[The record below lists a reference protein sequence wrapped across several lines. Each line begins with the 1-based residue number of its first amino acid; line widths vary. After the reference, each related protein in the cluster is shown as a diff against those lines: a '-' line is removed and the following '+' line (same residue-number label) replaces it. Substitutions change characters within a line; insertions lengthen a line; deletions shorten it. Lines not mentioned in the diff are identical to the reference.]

1 MNATHWIEI
10 TSITFGYL
18 SLFMY
23 SQYYRTQFAAVTV
36 LFIFFTFVFLIQK
49 IYGIGI
55 YVIAFQRTLIN
66 TGKFLPV
73 FFLIYIGYWLSFRVL
88 IIDEV
93 AAFNTTTATA
103 FMNGNFKSKDKITL
117 ASLSKCNTIAKF
129 Q

>member
-1 MNATHWIEI
+1 VNATHWIEI

-55 YVIAFQRTLIN
+55 YVIAFQRTLVN

-117 ASLSKCNTIAKF
+117 ASLSKCNTIAEF

>member
-1 MNATHWIEI
+1 
-10 TSITFGYL
+10 
-18 SLFMY
+18 
-23 SQYYRTQFAAVTV
+23 
-36 LFIFFTFVFLIQK
+36 
-49 IYGIGI
+49 
-55 YVIAFQRTLIN
+55 
-66 TGKFLPV
+66 V

-117 ASLSKCNTIAKF
+117 ASLSKCNTIAEF

>member
-55 YVIAFQRTLIN
+55 YVIAFQRTLVN

-117 ASLSKCNTIAKF
+117 TSLSKCNTIAKF

>member
-55 YVIAFQRTLIN
+55 YVIAFQRTLVN

>member
-1 MNATHWIEI
+1 VNATHWIEI

-55 YVIAFQRTLIN
+55 YVIAFQRTLVN

-117 ASLSKCNTIAKF
+117 TSLSKCNTIAKF

>member
-10 TSITFGYL
+10 TSISFGYL

-55 YVIAFQRTLIN
+55 YVIAFQRTLVN

>member
-55 YVIAFQRTLIN
+55 YVIAFQRTLVN

-93 AAFNTTTATA
+93 AAFNTTPATA

>member
-55 YVIAFQRTLIN
+55 YVIAFQRTLVN

-117 ASLSKCNTIAKF
+117 ASLSKCNTIAEF